1 MVSSMKHTHLL
12 ALLLLA
18 LPTLGNSDCSYETQN
33 SGDGSDDVDFQGG
46 LGGEGADLTALSG
59 ECAPAAFLTCGTTVS
74 GDTNN
79 WNTGITDV
87 IDGYPVSV
95 GNYAGSEIAWAFR
108 PTVTETASFQLIDP
122 QPTVINHDIFIL
134 EAGAEGTCQ
143 SANAIERGFNSLS
156 FDVVAGNTYFLL
168 LDSFEGEG
176 GAFSAHLDCTGEGGT
191 TGSPSVDLPTTEVY
205 FSPTAVENSHLARTA
220 ELIDSAQSSL
230 DIAMYGFSYAPMMEA
245 LERAQQRGVSIR
257 VMTNDAARHR
267 KGPENTRSAA
277 MEDLG
282 IEVRWVNKIQHHKF
296 LIVDGPRNGPEAANE
311 ATLVTGSANWSWSA
325 ANRYDENTVVLQGD
339 SALILSFQQEF
350 NLLWN
355 NSRDLVWNE
364 SIAHIESS
372 DITDADIASANTFA
386 EPTFTSANMTHYE
399 HATYGPTF
407 RTTNGS
413 GAARNEI
420 ADIIESADES
430 IWIASGHLRS
440 RQIVDAL
447 LKAVDEKPELD
458 VRVYLDGQEF
468 ADEDKHSEEV
478 QKFQSCMAEASTD
491 NQRNDC
497 MDRGVHFGVD
507 VAAAGVPLRYKH
519 YSFRWHYSYAV
530 QMHHKYVI
538 VDGTRVASGSYNFS
552 NNAEHDTF
560 ENVVVYEA
568 VDYPDLVTGFVAN
581 FEGMW
586 ETGLD
591 GRYATLMSEITDGTG
606 DIPLVYDSMALS
618 HDEVASLKAAI
629 RAVCP
634 QVDDEEFRT
643 QPQSHMTCAR

>member
-1 MVSSMKHTHLL
+1 MKRVHFL

-18 LPTLGNSDCSYETQN
+18 LPTLGNSDCSSETQI
-33 SGDGSDDVDFQGG
+33 SGDGSDDVDFPGG
-46 LGGEGADLTALSG
+46 LGAEGAELTDLTG

-74 GDTNN
+74 GDTTN
-79 WNTGITDV
+79 WNHGITDV
-87 IDGYPVSV
+87 INGYPISV
-95 GNYAGSEIAWAFR
+95 GSYAGSEIAWAFR
-108 PTVTETASFQLIDP
+108 PTVTETASLQLIDP

-134 EAGAEGTCQ
+134 EAGSEGTCQ
-143 SANAIERGFNSLS
+143 SANAVERGFNSLS

-191 TGSPSVDLPTTEVY
+191 IETPSAELPTTEVF
-205 FSPTAVENSHLARTA
+205 FSPTAIEDSHLARTA
-220 ELIDSAQSSL
+220 ELIDGAQSTL
-230 DIAMYGFSYAPMMEA
+230 DVAMYGFSYAPMMEA

-257 VMTNDAARHR
+257 VMTNDAATHR
-267 KGPENTRSAA
+267 KNPENTRSAA

-296 LIVDGPRNGPEAANE
+296 LIIDGPRNDVTAAAD

-339 SALILSFQQEF
+339 SALVLSFQQEF
-350 NLLWN
+350 NLLWD
-355 NSRDLVWNE
+355 NSRDLEWNE
-364 SIAHIESS
+364 SITHIESAG
-372 DITDADIASANTFA
+372 ITDEEIASAPAFA
-386 EPTFTSANMTHYE
+386 DSTFTSANMTHYE

-407 RTTNGS
+407 RTTNGA
-413 GAARNEI
+413 GAARDEI
-420 ADIIESADES
+420 ADIIETADES

-468 ADEDKHSEEV
+468 ADPDKHSEEV
-478 QKFQSCMAEASTD
+478 QGFQSCMATATTD

-497 MDRGVHFGVD
+497 MDRGVHFGFD

-519 YSFRWHYSYAV
+519 YSFRWHYSYAA
-530 QMHHKYVI
+530 QMHHKYMV

-552 NNAEHDTF
+552 NNAEHNTF

-568 VDYPDLVTGFVAN
+568 VDYPDLVAGFVAN
-581 FEGMW
+581 FDSMW
-586 ETGLD
+586 NTGLD
-591 GRYATLMSEITDGTG
+591 GRYGILMNEITSGSG

-618 HDEVASLKAAI
+618 HDQVASLKAAI

-643 QPQSHMTCAR
+643 QPQSHTTCAR